1 MSNKMYDVL
10 EPELQLIIIHSE
22 AETTETTEKPFV
34 PFTMIIAEYKK
45 LDKKC
50 DEVLKKIYNRK
61 SKKN

>member
-22 AETTETTEKPFV
+22 AETTEKPFV